1 MEIVMKG
8 CSLEHF
14 QEKDIYSWNEILE
27 IIENMESELHSLQEE
42 YDDFKQNVEDNYKP
56 ISYAE
61 QVGISD
67 RDFI

>member
-14 QEKDIYSWNEILE
+14 QEKDIYSWHEILE
-27 IIENMESELHSLQEE
+27 IIENMESELHNLQEE

>member
-8 CSLEHF
+8 YNLDHF
-14 QEKDIYSWNEILE
+14 QEKDFYSWDEILE

-67 RDFI
+67 RDFL

>member
-8 CSLEHF
+8 YNLDHF
-14 QEKDIYSWNEILE
+14 KEKDVYTWEEILG
-27 IIENMESELHSLQEE
+27 IIEDIESELHSLQEE

-67 RDFI
+67 RDFY